1 MKIENYY
8 LNLKKIELLP
18 SEDKKVLHE
27 YYRDM
32 LYTNSD
38 GRTSITNS
46 IFLTLLNNGY
56 LIDIREEKI
65 NNVLDEDNSIS
76 S

>member
-18 SEDKKVLHE
+18 PEDKKILHE

-38 GRTSITNS
+38 GRTSISDS

-65 NNVLDEDNSIS
+65 NNLINEDNGIS
-76 S
+76 P